1 MKQIHAAVIFL
12 ELLDHAPDQPLPV
25 SAASSQSQPTEY
37 FRPESIVDFQQKG
50 ERIGVVKSLT
60 FNETFTK
67 QLQTKTQERLKKKE
81 STSIVIFPNQKWVI
95 SFDTNV
101 FNIIN
106 DFEEK
111 TVRIGYEYCK
121 YGKNKSYIEKIA
133 IDFSEY
139 SGFLNYISEVDE
151 FKNSVDNLRK
161 SMENIDKGIKKL
173 SVRIED
179 GENYG

>member
-1 MKQIHAAVIFL
+1 M
-12 ELLDHAPDQPLPV
+12 
-25 SAASSQSQPTEY
+25 
-37 FRPESIVDFQQKG
+37 
-50 ERIGVVKSLT
+50 
-60 FNETFTK
+60 
-67 QLQTKTQERLKKKE
+67 
-81 STSIVIFPNQKWVI
+81 IFPNQKWVI

-173 SVRIED
+173 ICSNRRWRKLWIRMRLKNFDCLGKNRADRRVSLKGVEYGITEDNIED
-179 GENYG
+179 VNADSVGEKSSLPNENETASGSDCRD

>member
-1 MKQIHAAVIFL
+1 MIK
-12 ELLDHAPDQPLPV
+12 
-25 SAASSQSQPTEY
+25 
-37 FRPESIVDFQQKG
+37 
-50 ERIGVVKSLT
+50 
-60 FNETFTK
+60 
-67 QLQTKTQERLKKKE
+67 
-81 STSIVIFPNQKWVI
+81 
-95 SFDTNV
+95 
-101 FNIIN
+101 
-106 DFEEK
+106 
-111 TVRIGYEYCK
+111 
-121 YGKNKSYIEKIA
+121 KIA

>member
-1 MKQIHAAVIFL
+1 MK
-12 ELLDHAPDQPLPV
+12 
-25 SAASSQSQPTEY
+25 
-37 FRPESIVDFQQKG
+37 K
-50 ERIGVVKSLT
+50 
-60 FNETFTK
+60 
-67 QLQTKTQERLKKKE
+67 
-81 STSIVIFPNQKWVI
+81 
-95 SFDTNV
+95 
-101 FNIIN
+101 
-106 DFEEK
+106 K

-121 YGKNKSYIEKIA
+121 YGKNKSYTEKIA